1 MALVQPITSDKNS
14 KRKFIEL
21 DSDPDSSLNA
31 SYYQKVQ
38 KGVNPT
44 MDTENDDL
52 VNDLYERIDNL
63 EKIVSEQGKIVKERD
78 ERD

>member
-1 MALVQPITSDKNS
+1 
-14 KRKFIEL
+14 
-21 DSDPDSSLNA
+21 
-31 SYYQKVQ
+31 
-38 KGVNPT
+38 